1 LEVVDIMA
9 LLVTQADI
17 DAVRKSKIILMK
29 MKVPMKIMITWRRM
43 IIAGGVEMTM
53 KNMIIMMMR
62 MMIAGG
68 VETTKNMIMMMWIM
82 IAGGLGMTMMNMIM
96 MMLMII
102 LGGVE
107 MMNASCVWMD
117 TALMKCPQKL
127 GRGKC
132 SRIGS
137 TELFHHWVLPF
148 LLYPA

>member
-62 MMIAGG
+62 MIIAGG
-68 VETTKNMIMMMWIM
+68 VETTKNMIMMMWMM
-82 IAGGLGMTMMNMIM
+82 IGVGMTMKNMI

-102 LGGVE
+102 VEGVE
-107 MMNASCVWMD
+107 MMSASCAWMD